1 MDIKH
6 EIIEPNFTVRE
17 ADKFIDNN
25 YHWHQRMEFLYVE
38 KGYCNVNLPMKKYRM
53 EAGDVIFIH
62 SGEIHEINSASSELN
77 VKIFTFNPSI
87 LQQLNIEFI
96 YISNYISQSMQKD
109 AKISEVIKSIVDE
122 IYVEYKEKKHLSDS
136 IIISDL
142 IKLYSILAR
151 YFENS
156 EMMEN
161 KNTTK
166 FKVFQE
172 ALEYISKNYTESISL
187 KSVAE
192 KINYCESY
200 VSTLFVAFTG
210 VNFKTYIDTIRIKH
224 AVDLLKKTDN
234 TIAYIASE
242 CGYENLKTFNNTFK
256 RITNKTPSEFREKN
270 L

>member
-17 ADKFIDNN
+17 FENFIGKN

-38 KGYCNVNLPMKKYRM
+38 KGYCNVNLAMKKYK
-53 EAGDVIFIH
+53 AKTGDLICIH
-62 SGEIHEINSASSELN
+62 SGEIHELSSDSKEFL
-77 VKIFTFNPSI
+77 VKVFTFNPSL
-87 LQQLNIEFI
+87 LQQLNTEFI
-96 YISNYISQSMQKD
+96 YIKNHITIGMQKD
-109 AKISEVIKSIVDE
+109 AKINQIVKFLVEE
-122 IYVEYKEKKHLSDS
+122 IYEEYKNKKHLSES

-151 YFENS
+151 HFENL

-172 ALEYISKNYTESISL
+172 ALEYISKNYTENISL

-224 AVDLLKKTDN
+224 AIDLLKKTDN

-242 CGYENLKTFNNTFK
+242 CGFENLKTFNNTFK
-256 RITNKTPSEFREKN
+256 RITNKTPSKFREKN